1 MRLYLWEIKTF
12 LDKGKLQECHWHS
25 YPLKWTKN
33 VLRQEGNDKR
43 KNLGPPGKKIKQ
55 KKINSMDI
63 LNYPHEFFK
72 ILHTKKHCKQIK
84 IGKKGK
90 RKNKN

>member
-1 MRLYLWEIKTF
+1 
-12 LDKGKLQECHWHS
+12 
-25 YPLKWTKN
+25 
-33 VLRQEGNDKR
+33 
-43 KNLGPPGKKIKQ
+43 
-55 KKINSMDI
+55 MDI